1 MSDLKN
7 ILKATHQGE
16 LDINGY
22 KISCAVLENGERV
35 LVNRSLANA
44 FGIKGS
50 GAYWQKKKEEK
61 GAMLPEYLS
70 ANYLQPF
77 IKDEHKLKLYN
88 TTDYINLQGIET
100 DGVDATFL
108 SDICDIF
115 IKAGQKGAF
124 KKNIEIPDNAYKL
137 LLALSKTA
145 IIALVD
151 EATGYQYERENDEL
165 QTILKAYI
173 SKDLLP
179 WQKRFPDNFYKEI
192 FRLNGWNY
200 TVQDIKQR
208 PGVVG
213 TWTKKLI
220 YEQLPK
226 GILKELEKNTP
237 KNEDGKYKAKL
248 HQSLTPDIGNP
259 HLQSQIYSIIGVMNI
274 SDDWKSFIRNFN
286 KMVARKQG
294 VVELPLKFED
304 LEYKEVP
311 KEKKTIDNFSLNL
324 MGLLNTP
331 PPKKDK

>member
-1 MSDLKN
+1 MSN
-7 ILKATHQGE
+7 ILKATHEGKILIGE
-16 LDINGY
+16 IE
-22 KISCAVLENGERV
+22 IPCAVLEDGQRIISKSAV
-35 LVNRSLANA
+35 FKA
-44 FGIKGS
+44 FGRSKRGRNIGEVRVPNMP
-50 GAYWQKKKEEK
+50 AF
-61 GAMLPEYLS
+61 LD
-70 ANYLQPF
+70 ANNLQPF
-77 IKDEHKLKLYN
+77 VGDSLK
-88 TTDYINLQGIET
+88 
-100 DGVDATFL
+100 GVLNQIDFLEKNGKTESSGYSALILPMMCKVYLDARQDKVL
-108 SDICDIF
+108 KPQQLPLARAS
-115 IKAGQKGAF
+115 
-124 KKNIEIPDNAYKL
+124 EVL
-137 LLALSKTA
+137 LLGLADLG

-331 PPKKDK
+331 PPKKNK

>member
-1 MSDLKN
+1 MTNNVKY
-7 ILKATHQGE
+7 QGE
-16 LDINGY
+16 LNLNGLIIPCY
-22 KISCAVLENGERV
+22 VLENGLRV
-35 LVNRSLANA
+35 L
-44 FGIKGS
+44 S
-50 GAYWQKKKEEK
+50 GRGMQDTLKMVDEAEEGKQKA
-61 GAMLPEYLS
+61 GTRLRRYLDQKS
-70 ANYLQPF
+70 LQPF
-77 IKDEHKLKLYN
+77 IYKDKPLDHFEPIECFVGTQK
-88 TTDYINLQGIET
+88 INGFE
-100 DGVDATFL
+100 ATVL
-108 SDICDIF
+108 ADICDGF
-115 IKAGQKGAF
+115 LEARKHIK
-124 KKNIEIPDNAYKL
+124 
-137 LLALSKTA
+137 LSKRQEIIA
-145 IIALVD
+145 EQCEIIIRSFAKVGIIALVD

-179 WQKRFPDNFYKEI
+179 WQKRFPDNFYREI

-237 KNEDGKYKAKL
+237 KSEDGKYKAKL
-248 HQSLTPDIGNP
+248 HQSLTADIGNP

-304 LEYKEVP
+304 LEYKEVVSKK
-311 KEKKTIDNFSLNL
+311 KEINNFSLSL
-324 MGLLNTP
+324 KGLLNTP